1 MSNGG
6 IDRPS
11 YARHVLATLV
21 NVSHVGLPLLFALI
35 AVESMGVPLP
45 GETALFAAS
54 ILASDG
60 KFSIVAVIAIAATA
74 AIVGDNVGYLI
85 GRKAGR
91 RLLEAPGPFE
101 RHRRGV
107 IAYGQP
113 FFDRHGPKA
122 VFLGRFVAGL
132 RITAAWLAGVN
143 HMPWKSFLF
152 WNATGGIVWATT
164 IGVLAY
170 AFGHAAERAIETA
183 GLVGLIGAVALG
195 IGVWIYVRRRTHR
208 PIVDQGAVV
217 AEAEDAIDEARAS

>member
-1 MSNGG
+1 M
-6 IDRPS
+6 
-11 YARHVLATLV
+11 VLATLV

-60 KFSIVAVIAIAATA
+60 KFSIAAVIVIAASA
-74 AIVGDNVGYLI
+74 AIIGDNFGYLI

-101 RHRRGV
+101 RHRRAV

-122 VFLGRFVAGL
+122 VFLGRFVSGL

-143 HMPWKSFLF
+143 RMPWKSFLF
-152 WNATGGIVWATT
+152 WNATGGIVWATAV
-164 IGVLAY
+164 GLLAY

-183 GLVGLIGAVALG
+183 GLVGLIAAVLLG
-195 IGVWIYVRRRTHR
+195 VAVWIYVRRRTHQ
-208 PIVDQGAVV
+208 PIVDEGALV
-217 AEAEDAIDEARAS
+217 AEAEDALDEARAS

>member
-1 MSNGG
+1 MDG
-6 IDRPS
+6 PS

-21 NVSHVGLPLLFALI
+21 EVSHVGLPLLFALI

-45 GETALFAAS
+45 GETALFAAA

-60 KFSIVAVIAIAATA
+60 KFPIEAVIGVAAAGAIL
-74 AIVGDNVGYLI
+74 GDNVGYLI

-101 RHRRGV
+101 RHRRAV

-113 FFDRHGPKA
+113 FFDKHGPKA
-122 VFLGRFVAGL
+122 VFLGRFVSGL

-143 HMPWKSFLF
+143 RRRWRDFLF
-152 WNATGGIVWATT
+152 WNATGGVVWATVV
-164 IGVLAY
+164 GVLAY

-183 GLVGLIGAVALG
+183 GLVGLIGAVVLA
-195 IGVWIYVRRRTHR
+195 IAVWVIVRRRHRR
-208 PIVDQGAVV
+208 PIVDEGALV
-217 AEAEDAIDEARAS
+217 AEAEDALDEARTG

>member
-1 MSNGG
+1 MDG
-6 IDRPS
+6 PS

-21 NVSHVGLPLLFALI
+21 EVSHVGLPLLFALI

-45 GETALFAAS
+45 GETALFAAA

-60 KFSIVAVIAIAATA
+60 KFPIEAVIGVAAAGAIL
-74 AIVGDNVGYLI
+74 GDNVGYLI

-101 RHRRGV
+101 RHRRAV

-113 FFDRHGPKA
+113 FFDKHGPKA
-122 VFLGRFVAGL
+122 VFLGRFVSGL

-143 HMPWKSFLF
+143 RMRWRDFLF
-152 WNATGGIVWATT
+152 WNATGGVVWATVV
-164 IGVLAY
+164 GVLAY

-183 GLVGLIGAVALG
+183 GLVGLIGAVVLA
-195 IGVWIYVRRRTHR
+195 IAVWVIVRRRHRR
-208 PIVDQGAVV
+208 PIVDEGALV
-217 AEAEDAIDEARAS
+217 AEAEDALDEARTG

>member
-1 MSNGG
+1 
-6 IDRPS
+6 
-11 YARHVLATLV
+11 VLATLV

-195 IGVWIYVRRRTHR
+195 IGVWIYIRRRTHR

-217 AEAEDAIDEARAS
+217 ADAEDAIDEARAS

>member
-1 MSNGG
+1 
-6 IDRPS
+6 
-11 YARHVLATLV
+11 VLATLV

-54 ILASDG
+54 ILAADG

-170 AFGHAAERAIETA
+170 AFGHAAESAIETA

-195 IGVWIYVRRRTHR
+195 VGVWIYVRRRTHR
-208 PIVDQGAVV
+208 PIVDQGAIV
-217 AEAEDAIDEARAS
+217 AEGEDAIDEARAS

>member
-1 MSNGG
+1 MDG
-6 IDRPS
+6 PS
-11 YARHVLATLV
+11 YARAVLATLV

-60 KFSIVAVIAIAATA
+60 KFSIVAVIVTA
-74 AIVGDNVGYLI
+74 ASAAIIGDNVGYLI

-101 RHRRGV
+101 RHRRAV

-122 VFLGRFVAGL
+122 VFLGRFVSGL

-143 HMPWKSFLF
+143 PMRWRDFLF
-152 WNATGGIVWATT
+152 WNALGGIVWATA
-164 IGVLAY
+164 IGILAY
-170 AFGHAAERAIETA
+170 SFGHAAERAIKTA
-183 GLVGLIGAVALG
+183 GLVGLIAVVALAVALWL
-195 IGVWIYVRRRTHR
+195 ILRRRHR
-208 PIVDQGAVV
+208 RSSDGDEGAPVTGT
-217 AEAEDAIDEARAS
+217 EDALDEA

>member
-1 MSNGG
+1 MDG
-6 IDRPS
+6 PS

-21 NVSHVGLPLLFALI
+21 EVSHVGLPLLFALI

-60 KFSIVAVIAIAATA
+60 KFPIEAVIGVAAAGAIL
-74 AIVGDNVGYLI
+74 GDNVGYLI

-101 RHRRGV
+101 RHRRAV

-113 FFDRHGPKA
+113 FFDKHGPKA
-122 VFLGRFVAGL
+122 VFLGRFVSGL

-143 HMPWKSFLF
+143 RMRWRDFLF
-152 WNATGGIVWATT
+152 WNATGGVVWATVV
-164 IGVLAY
+164 GVLAY

-183 GLVGLIGAVALG
+183 GLVGLIGAVLLA
-195 IGVWIYVRRRTHR
+195 IAVWVIVRRRHRR
-208 PIVDQGAVV
+208 PIVDEGALV
-217 AEAEDAIDEARAS
+217 AEAEDALDEARTG

>member
-1 MSNGG
+1 
-6 IDRPS
+6 
-11 YARHVLATLV
+11 VLATIV
-21 NVSHVGLPLLFALI
+21 DVSHVGLPLLFALI

-60 KFSIVAVIAIAATA
+60 KLSIEAVIAVAATA

-91 RLLEAPGPFE
+91 RLLEAPGLFE
-101 RHRRGV
+101 RHRRAV

-122 VFLGRFVAGL
+122 VFLGRFVSGL

-143 HMPWKSFLF
+143 RMPWKSFLF
-152 WNATGGIVWATT
+152 WNATGGIVWATAV
-164 IGVLAY
+164 GVLAY

-183 GLVGLIGAVALG
+183 GLVGLVAAVVLG
-195 IGVWIYVRRRTHR
+195 IVVWIVIRRRTHR

-217 AEAEDAIDEARAS
+217 AEAEDALDEARAS